1 MAQQNDKSRQLT
13 TKQEMFCHYYV
24 EIGFASEAYRMA
36 YNCANMKP
44 KTVNEC
50 ACRLLSDRK
59 IAARVAELEAE
70 YAEASKANRQEVEA
84 VMMDIVK
91 SDTADMYEVDD
102 ETGKL
107 KMKSPHRLPRRVR
120 RAIKTIRNN
129 RGSVTYDLQ
138 SKTEAANWLA
148 KVNGWEAPKELKMTG
163 DMNVKDERRMDFGFK
178 DEQNTEE

>member
-1 MAQQNDKSRQLT
+1 MAQQKDNTRPLT
-13 TKQEMFCHYYV
+13 PKQEMFCRYYV

-44 KTVNEC
+44 KTVNEA
-50 ACRLLSDRK
+50 ACRLLKDCK

-70 YAEASKANRQEVEA
+70 YAEQSKANRQEVEA

-107 KMKSPHRLPRRVR
+107 RMKSPHRLPKRVR

-148 KVNGWEAPKELKMTG
+148 KVNGWEAPKEE
-163 DMNVKDERRMDFGFK
+163 NVNIYPNGQRVMDFPGAPQ
-178 DEQNTEE
+178 DEGEQK